1 MGPNERRMEIIEAL
15 CRRRQDTIVNAT
27 LKLGQMLAKK

>member
-1 MGPNERRMEIIEAL
+1 MRQKRASVRLSERRL
-15 CRRRQDTIVNAT
+15 QLLYTYDVNAT